1 MKTINYKLPSG
12 DLASR
17 RLAITER
24 HKLESHLNSG
34 ERVRLDLSNVLSLS
48 ESYSDEIF
56 GVLVVKLGADKVLAG
71 VKIENASPA
80 ILKSI
85 AKVILRRSNEVAAY
99 KSRASEVK
107 GYSAGTCWASA

>member
-1 MKTINYKLPSG
+1 MRTINYKLPSG

-24 HKLESHLNSG
+24 HKLESYLSSG
-34 ERVRLDLSNVLSLS
+34 EKVKLDLSEVLSLS

-56 GVLVVKLGADKVLAG
+56 GVLVVKLGADAVLSG

-85 AKVILRRSNEVAAY
+85 AKVILRRSNEVAAF
-99 KSRASEVK
+99 KRRASEVK
-107 GYSAGTCWASA
+107 GFNAGAWASA

>member
-1 MKTINYKLPSG
+1 MTIERYKLPSG

-24 HKLESHLNSG
+24 NHIEQLLKSSAILK
-34 ERVRLDLSNVLSLS
+34 LDLKDVKSLS

-56 GVLVVKLGADKVLAG
+56 GVLVVKHGVEYVLGKL
-71 VKIENASPA
+71 KIENASTS

-85 AKVILRRSNEVAAY
+85 ARVIQRRNHELQNTTKNVVPLAKNFNQGWA
-99 KSRASEVK
+99 
-107 GYSAGTCWASA
+107 TC